1 MKEQRKEALQSGRR
15 HYRRSL
21 RLPGHDYTQPG
32 AYFVTVCTY
41 EGRPSFGRVVEGE
54 MVLSEAGEIA
64 AACWKQIPDHL
75 PHVAL
80 DAFVIMPN
88 HLHGILFLVG
98 ARHAVPLPRSSR
110 PHQAWPARAPTR
122 ICSPTADD
130 DKPDDPEL
138 TRSDHPH
145 AGKQGIIT
153 KIGGDITNLVG
164 YITQHIGAT
173 MLESLLGSLNS
184 ERVLLF
190 MLAREEGYAT
200 EIARFFE
207 TDLYAIQRQLDKLER
222 GGVLVSRKAGRTLL
236 YTFNPRYPFLAELKA
251 LLEKALSFYPP
262 EVQERLLMN
271 RRRPRRR
278 GKPL

>member
-1 MKEQRKEALQSGRR
+1 
-15 HYRRSL
+15 
-21 RLPGHDYTQPG
+21 
-32 AYFVTVCTY
+32 
-41 EGRPSFGRVVEGE
+41 
-54 MVLSEAGEIA
+54 
-64 AACWKQIPDHL
+64 
-75 PHVAL
+75 
-80 DAFVIMPN
+80 
-88 HLHGILFLVG
+88 
-98 ARHAVPLPRSSR
+98 
-110 PHQAWPARAPTR
+110 
-122 ICSPTADD
+122 
-130 DKPDDPEL
+130 
-138 TRSDHPH
+138 
-145 AGKQGIIT
+145 
-153 KIGGDITNLVG
+153 
-164 YITQHIGAT
+164 